1 MGIREYSVSGVPVPS
16 GFDMEISEEF
26 QRPPGCRFLCHDC
39 NHCRKAS
46 GRRRG
51 ELGVIK
57 VEDVAEEA
65 GTSIMVMG
73 GEGGEDIEGGR
84 GGD

>member
-1 MGIREYSVSGVPVPS
+1 
-16 GFDMEISEEF
+16 
-26 QRPPGCRFLCHDC
+26 
-39 NHCRKAS
+39 
-46 GRRRG
+46 
-51 ELGVIK
+51 VIK

-73 GEGGEDIEGGR
+73 GEGGEDIEGGT